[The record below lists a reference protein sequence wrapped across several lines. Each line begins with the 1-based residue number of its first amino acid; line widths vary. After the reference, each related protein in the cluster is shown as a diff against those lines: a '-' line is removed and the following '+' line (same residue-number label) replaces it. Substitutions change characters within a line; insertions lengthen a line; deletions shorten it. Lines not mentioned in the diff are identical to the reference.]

1 MLRSPFLK
9 LSMLFF
15 IVHLSSCTL
24 LGDRFFQR
32 EDLSK
37 QVDNTLAEL
46 PKARDHLK
54 ELRTQTID
62 ELSEATEES
71 LLLEVSTAYKEA
83 FSLADKPLV
92 RQEIQ
97 QRLAYIYLQLAEERQ
112 VNDASLPPKAVY
124 KEAIDSYLALLAH
137 YDQQD
142 GLVVP

>member
-15 IVHLSSCTL
+15 IVYLSSCTL
-24 LGDRFFQR
+24 LGDRFFQQ

-62 ELSEATEES
+62 KLSEATEES
-71 LLLEVSTAYKEA
+71 LLLEVSTILGEC
-83 FSLADKPLV
+83 F
-92 RQEIQ
+92 
-97 QRLAYIYLQLAEERQ
+97 
-112 VNDASLPPKAVY
+112 
-124 KEAIDSYLALLAH
+124 
-137 YDQQD
+137 
-142 GLVVP
+142 